1 MALTL
6 GGAGFG
12 SRPWLRIGGVACLAF
27 TISCSTAQRREIDTA
42 GLLRDTSDLVQ
53 EVRAFGNA
61 LGIQSA
67 ESLSRSAGDQ
77 APLSMLWLWL
87 QREGTLALRAPVDIR
102 MAVGF
107 NAGKERIPLER
118 VYRIAGYSVY
128 YRQGNEFA
136 DPRAVVTVGFA
147 EEGLVRQV
155 KVIVHEDL
163 HDDKNFALP
172 WEIEESVVTPL
183 GSLIAVEFFRHRRD
197 DQNLRQA
204 MESLEEER
212 RLSRELNA
220 LVAEAERLFG
230 SKPLNQA
237 KEKILALIP
246 SYPAYHRQFQRQV
259 ADQHAAT
266 VLEAKLSHDL
276 AYYRHFDTIASLAEI
291 ARDLRTLIQ
300 DLKRF
305 PHPEPDD
312 RFKLYLQD
320 LKTKY
325 SAPGV

>member
-1 MALTL
+1 M
-6 GGAGFG
+6 
-12 SRPWLRIGGVACLAF
+12 
-27 TISCSTAQRREIDTA
+27 ISCNTAQRQDIDA
-42 GLLRDTSDLVQ
+42 FGLLRDTGDLVQ

-67 ESLSRSAGDQ
+67 ESLSRSTRDQ

-87 QREGTLALRAPVDIR
+87 QREGTLAVRAPVDIR

-147 EEGLVRQV
+147 EEGLVRRV

-172 WEIEESVVTPL
+172 WEIEESMVTPL
-183 GSLIAVEFFRHRRD
+183 GSLLAVEFFRHKRD
-197 DQNLRQA
+197 DENLRWA
-204 MESLEEER
+204 SETLEEER
-212 RLSRELNA
+212 RVSRELNA

-230 SKPLNQA
+230 SETLNEA
-237 KEKILALIP
+237 KKKILALIP
-246 SYPAYHRQFQRQV
+246 SYPTYYRQFQRHITG
-259 ADQHAAT
+259 QHAAT
-266 VLEAKLSHDL
+266 ALEAKLSHDL
-276 AYYRHFDTIASLAEI
+276 AYYRHFDAIASLAET

-300 DLKRF
+300 DLKQF

-312 RFKLYLQD
+312 RLKLYLQE

>member
-1 MALTL
+1 
-6 GGAGFG
+6 
-12 SRPWLRIGGVACLAF
+12 
-27 TISCSTAQRREIDTA
+27 
-42 GLLRDTSDLVQ
+42 
-53 EVRAFGNA
+53 FGNA
-61 LGIQSA
+61 LGIQST
-67 ESLSRSAGDQ
+67 ESLSQSARDQ

-87 QREGTLALRAPVDIR
+87 QREGTLALRAPIDIR

-147 EEGLVRQV
+147 AEELLRRV

-183 GSLIAVEFFRHRRD
+183 GSLITVEFFRHRRD
-197 DQNLRQA
+197 DENLRQA
-204 MESLEEER
+204 MDSLAEER

-220 LVAEAERLFG
+220 LVTEAERLFG
-230 SKPLNQA
+230 SETLNEA
-237 KEKILALIP
+237 KEKILALMP

-259 ADQHAAT
+259 AGQHAAT

-276 AYYRHFDTIASLAEI
+276 AYYRYFDTIASLAE
-291 ARDLRTLIQ
+291 AVRDLRTLIQ
-300 DLKRF
+300 DLKQF
-305 PHPEPDD
+305 PHPERDD
-312 RFKLYLQD
+312 RLKLYLEE
-320 LKTKY
+320 LKAKY
-325 SAPGV
+325 SASGI